1 MKKIIGLLLTL
12 SVSIGILLFSAD
24 SVIAA
29 SYNSS
34 AALNYAAAHWNDN
47 VGLCAEFVSNCL
59 SAGGCS
65 AWSRSS
71 SALRNQLINS
81 GLGTEYE
88 LTLNSDKSI
97 TASNYSGKLAA
108 GDVIFYYCP
117 GAKCSARPY
126 VHTVLCN
133 GADAN
138 GYVKVYA
145 HNKANNGS
153 KKYYYSKTCPNCGTG
168 IYKAYVY
175 HFKTNETPA
184 NIGTNVYG
192 TIINTACWKPITY
205 NPADG
210 LVRLN
215 QANGMANQAWKFFR
229 QSDGSYVIKSAV
241 DQKVLEIFNGD
252 TADGTPIVV
261 RNTDWGGAYQRWY
274 LYPYGN
280 NGGYIIKSKH
290 YPEKNLVLDLCGG
303 STVDNN
309 IIQIHERN
317 NTNAQIFSV
326 YTASDSVIASPN
338 LTVSAGTAVTNT
350 VFNWNNVPGKDRYDL
365 KIWKVKIEGDSY
377 HTEWGTYSGYGK
389 VLPAGNYV
397 AYVDAVNAFDCLRSN
412 VVQFTVKNPI
422 FKVSFNSNGGSCSTS
437 SKNVTYT
444 ATYGDLPVPTRTG
457 YTFKG
462 WYTSASGTTKITGE
476 NKVNITSNQTLY
488 AQWTPS
494 SYTVSFNSN
503 GGVCSINKKTVS
515 YNASYGDL
523 PVPTRTG
530 YTFKGWYT
538 SASGTTKIT
547 GESKV
552 NITSNQT
559 LYAQWIP
566 NTYTVVYNP
575 NGGIGTTANS
585 SHTFDTAKSLNINNF
600 TKEGYSFKGWSKNK
614 DAEIPEFTDQQSV
627 KNLTS
632 QNNAVVNMYAVW
644 SPNNSSAYTKTT
656 LKDGIFNVKAFNLNE
671 NCIIILALYKDGLL
685 VETQQM
691 EYDKTDVI
699 FYADKEFDSAKVM
712 VWKDSQSQKP
722 LTDTEDVVIP

>member
-377 HTEWGTYSGYGK
+377 QYRM
-389 VLPAGNYV
+389 GNLFRIWKGF
-397 AYVDAVNAFDCLRSN
+397 ACRELCCLCRR
-412 VVQFTVKNPI
+412 
-422 FKVSFNSNGGSCSTS
+422 C
-437 SKNVTYT
+437 
-444 ATYGDLPVPTRTG
+444 
-457 YTFKG
+457 
-462 WYTSASGTTKITGE
+462 
-476 NKVNITSNQTLY
+476 
-488 AQWTPS
+488 
-494 SYTVSFNSN
+494 
-503 GGVCSINKKTVS
+503 
-515 YNASYGDL
+515 
-523 PVPTRTG
+523 
-530 YTFKGWYT
+530 
-538 SASGTTKIT
+538 
-547 GESKV
+547 
-552 NITSNQT
+552 
-559 LYAQWIP
+559 
-566 NTYTVVYNP
+566 
-575 NGGIGTTANS
+575 
-585 SHTFDTAKSLNINNF
+585 
-600 TKEGYSFKGWSKNK
+600 
-614 DAEIPEFTDQQSV
+614 
-627 KNLTS
+627 
-632 QNNAVVNMYAVW
+632 
-644 SPNNSSAYTKTT
+644 
-656 LKDGIFNVKAFNLNE
+656 
-671 NCIIILALYKDGLL
+671 
-685 VETQQM
+685 
-691 EYDKTDVI
+691 
-699 FYADKEFDSAKVM
+699 
-712 VWKDSQSQKP
+712 
-722 LTDTEDVVIP
+722 

>member
-437 SKNVTYT
+437 SKNVTY
-444 ATYGDLPVPTRTG
+444 
-457 YTFKG
+457 
-462 WYTSASGTTKITGE
+462 
-476 NKVNITSNQTLY
+476 
-488 AQWTPS
+488 
-494 SYTVSFNSN
+494 
-503 GGVCSINKKTVS
+503 
-515 YNASYGDL
+515 NASYGDL

-712 VWKDSQSQKP
+712 VWKDSQSQIP

>member
-192 TIINTACWKPITY
+192 TITY

-488 AQWTPS
+488 AQW
-494 SYTVSFNSN
+494 
-503 GGVCSINKKTVS
+503 
-515 YNASYGDL
+515 
-523 PVPTRTG
+523 
-530 YTFKGWYT
+530 
-538 SASGTTKIT
+538 
-547 GESKV
+547 
-552 NITSNQT
+552 
-559 LYAQWIP
+559 IP

-712 VWKDSQSQKP
+712 VWKDSQSQIP

>member
-462 WYTSASGTTKITGE
+462 WYTSASGTI
-476 NKVNITSNQTLY
+476 
-488 AQWTPS
+488 
-494 SYTVSFNSN
+494 
-503 GGVCSINKKTVS
+503 
-515 YNASYGDL
+515 
-523 PVPTRTG
+523 
-530 YTFKGWYT
+530 
-538 SASGTTKIT
+538 KIT

-685 VETQQM
+685 VETQQI

-712 VWKDSQSQKP
+712 VWKDSQSQIP

>member
-389 VLPAGNYV
+389 VLPAGNYI

-476 NKVNITSNQTLY
+476 N
-488 AQWTPS
+488 
-494 SYTVSFNSN
+494 
-503 GGVCSINKKTVS
+503 
-515 YNASYGDL
+515 
-523 PVPTRTG
+523 
-530 YTFKGWYT
+530 
-538 SASGTTKIT
+538 
-547 GESKV
+547 KV

-712 VWKDSQSQKP
+712 VWKDSQSQIP

>member
-1 MKKIIGLLLTL
+1 MKKIIGFLLTL

-97 TASNYSGKLAA
+97 TASNYSGKLTA

-145 HNKANNGS
+145 HNKANSGS
-153 KKYYYSKTCPNCGTG
+153 QKYYYSKTCPNCGTG

-215 QANGMANQAWKFFR
+215 QGNGMANQAWKFFR

-252 TADGTPIVV
+252 TADGTPLVV

-350 VFNWNNVPGKDRYDL
+350 FFNWNNVSGKDRYDL

-437 SKNVTYT
+437 GKNVTYT

-462 WYTSASGTTKITGE
+462 WYTSASGTAKITSDS
-476 NKVNITSNQTLY
+476 KVTITSNQTLY
-488 AQWTPS
+488 AQW
-494 SYTVSFNSN
+494 V
-503 GGVCSINKKTVS
+503 
-515 YNASYGDL
+515 
-523 PVPTRTG
+523 
-530 YTFKGWYT
+530 
-538 SASGTTKIT
+538 
-547 GESKV
+547 
-552 NITSNQT
+552 
-559 LYAQWIP
+559 P

-575 NGGIGTTANS
+575 NGGIGPTANS
-585 SHTFDTAKSLNINNF
+585 SHTFDAAKSLNINHF
-600 TKEGYSFKGWSKNK
+600 TKEGYSFKGWSTNK
-614 DAEIPEFTDQQSV
+614 DAELPEYADQQSV
-627 KNLTS
+627 KNLAS

-644 SPNNSSAYTKTT
+644 SPNSSSAYTKTT
-656 LKDGIFNVKAFNLNE
+656 LKDGVFYVKAFSLNE

-691 EYDKTDVI
+691 EYDKTDV
-699 FYADKEFDSAKVM
+699 FFHADKEFDSAKVM
-712 VWKDSQSQKP
+712 VWKDTQSQIP
-722 LTDTEDVVIP
+722 LTDTEEVVVQ